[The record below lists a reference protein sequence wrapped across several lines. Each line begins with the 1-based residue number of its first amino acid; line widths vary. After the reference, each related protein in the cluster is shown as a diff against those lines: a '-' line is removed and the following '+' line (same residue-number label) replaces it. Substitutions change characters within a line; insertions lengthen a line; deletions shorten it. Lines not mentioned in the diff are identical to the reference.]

1 MTNVSLDS
9 WKALEDLSTSAKTTA
24 SNVIKLISKIQ
35 EIATEGSLGRY
46 EEVKKK
52 LIAEIKQIDE
62 QILSF
67 ERQIFG
73 LNCKVAELQIEV
85 EKLCHEYKISGK
97 IFSSGPNL
105 IVYPLVVHFGLSDKD
120 IEIII
125 GSEKLKS
132 NRADY
137 IAKRIQIVYSKQID
151 PKNFLKSMR
160 AAYTLL
166 LKSENQKDVSLEEI
180 RQLMSIGGDST
191 SQCSKDQ
198 FGAYLQTLYAQYGHS
213 NEKDFPRFIPIA
225 AAARSY
231 LLIGRDGTSITVGSV
246 SFNSTR
252 AR

>member
-1 MTNVSLDS
+1 MANVSLDS
-9 WKALEDLSTSAKTTA
+9 WKALEDLSTSAKTSA
-24 SNVIKLISKIQ
+24 NNVVKLISKIQ
-35 EIATEGSLGRY
+35 EIATEGSLWRY

-52 LIAEIKQIDE
+52 LIAEIEQVSE

-67 ERQIFG
+67 EHQIDG
-73 LNCKVAELQIEV
+73 LNCKVTELQIEV
-85 EKLCHEYKISGK
+85 EKMCYEYKISER
-97 IFSSGPNL
+97 IFSAGPNL
-105 IVYPLVVHFGLSDKD
+105 IVFPLVVHFGLSDKD

-132 NRADY
+132 TRADY
-137 IAKRIQIVYSKQID
+137 IAKRIQMIHSKQID

-191 SQCSKDQ
+191 TQCSKDQ
-198 FGAYLQTLYAQYGHS
+198 FGAYLQTLYGLYGHS
-213 NEKDFPRFIPIA
+213 NDSDFPRFIPIA

-231 LLIGRDGTSITVGSV
+231 LLIGKDGTSITVGSV
-246 SFNSTR
+246 SFDSTR
-252 AR
+252 AK